1 MKIKQAIVLLSAVFL
16 AAVAGA
22 EVDRSTPETTVKSF
36 IKALTE
42 SNYDGL
48 VACVKDAKH
57 NENLARMFGAQR
69 GEVPQLIVEVTDVKI
84 EGAKATCTVRIIEP
98 GKQARGQQPPER
110 LNLEQTS
117 GNWQIV
123 VSKGEPAPS
132 EFINALAKAL
142 VMPDE
147 VFASA
152 REAAKKAACLSN
164 IKQLATALLIVAADN
179 GDVIKVKADSWKKA
193 VMPYLKYQGI
203 FTCPLDAKG
212 AFSYSINPAM
222 AGIGIAK
229 IKQPAK
235 TVLLYEG
242 SKGKLNFRHG
252 GSAAVAYADGHVK
265 MVNAET
271 AKNLN
276 WKP

>member
-1 MKIKQAIVLLSAVFL
+1 MKSHLAIVLLSAFFL
-16 AAVAGA
+16 AAITGA

-36 IKALTE
+36 FKALAE
-42 SNYDGL
+42 SNYNDL
-48 VACVKDAKH
+48 VACVKGAKH
-57 NENLARMFGAQR
+57 NENLARMIRQSDDF
-69 GEVPQLIVEVTDVKI
+69 PQLRVDVIDVKI
-84 EGAKATCTVRIIEP
+84 DGTKATCTARIIEP
-98 GKQARGQQPPER
+98 AKEARGDHPLEKV
-110 LNLEQTS
+110 NLELVD

-123 VSKGEPAPS
+123 APKGEPDLGH
-132 EFINALAKAL
+132 FINGLAKAL
-142 VMPDE
+142 LMPDE